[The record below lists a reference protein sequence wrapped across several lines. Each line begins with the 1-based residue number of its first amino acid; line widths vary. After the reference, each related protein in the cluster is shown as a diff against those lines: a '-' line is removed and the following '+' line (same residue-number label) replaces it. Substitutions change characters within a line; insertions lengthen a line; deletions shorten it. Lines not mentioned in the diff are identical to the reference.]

1 MYENLSVEELIK
13 LLKIKDQKI
22 KILEDKINL
31 LSDNSK
37 KDLLTGLYNRKIVN
51 EAYYNSSCII
61 MCDIDNFKKIN
72 DTYGHNCGD
81 KVLKEVSNI
90 LKNSV
95 RSGDYVIRWGGEEF
109 LIFVD
114 CDIQNTYKLAER
126 IRKKIKTIKITHNY
140 DYITNIS
147 MSFGISSTTSSL
159 LSDIEA
165 ADEALYESKENGK
178 DQVRIMNLKKIKK
191 HD

>member
-72 DTYGHNCGD
+72 DTYGHNGGD
-81 KVLKEVSNI
+81 IVLKEVSNI

-126 IRKKIKTIKITHNY
+126 IRKKIKTIKITHDD

-147 MSFGISSTTSSL
+147 MSFGISSVTSSL

>member
-72 DTYGHNCGD
+72 DTYGHNGGD

-126 IRKKIKTIKITHNY
+126 IRKKIKTIKITHDD

-147 MSFGISSTTSSL
+147 MSFGISSVTSSL

-178 DQVRIMNLKKIKK
+178 DQVRIINLKKIKK
-191 HD
+191 HN